1 MNPITTLE
9 PEDTWAVLRGV
20 LREVCGTDAN
30 LERLTSDAQFTEHG
44 KQRVVRY
51 DLEAR
56 AAELPYIQHYQW
68 VGRYYERGEDVL
80 RIAAVLRAI
89 GPKEGSSGLGLTVR
103 PVLSCHP
110 PSPLLF

>member
-56 AAELPYIQHYQW
+56 VAEL
-68 VGRYYERGEDVL
+68 GGAS
-80 RIAAVLRAI
+80 AA
-89 GPKEGSSGLGLTVR
+89 
-103 PVLSCHP
+103 
-110 PSPLLF
+110 